1 MASAKLI
8 ADAQPD
14 DLVINYFSNSSLFTT
29 LSSPSFNVDA
39 AQMKIRLY
47 DPRAEDDKTKA
58 ILTSFLDY
66 LPNESKYSL
75 AEFIACSSEETLYML
90 SKHLYTALLL
100 PIKAKSATPR
110 VTSSSLD
117 DADNDIEEM
126 ASVMDKTSTRN
137 RQKLM
142 KKLCLKR
149 DDFRCLAT
157 GAIDLN
163 YHGTQESL
171 TGNSGITDLA
181 HVIPFSMGAWSD
193 KQEEH
198 EVAQTWATLKR
209 LFPVAIDPSGIND
222 PTNLLTL
229 WSSIHNEFG
238 ALRLAFNPTG
248 RENEYEILTFG
259 RFQTMLGIHLPQSR
273 IVTFRSHSDMP
284 LPSPELLGTH
294 ATLAKILHASSMAE
308 MIDNIM
314 QDWDELQC
322 LANDGGTNF
331 GDILFARLQTCSV

>member
-14 DLVINYFSNSSLFTT
+14 DLVADYF
-29 LSSPSFNVDA
+29 SSPSPFTTPSPPTFNVDA
-39 AQMKIRLY
+39 ARTKIRLY
-47 DPRAEDDKTKA
+47 NPRTEDDKTKA

-66 LPNESKYSL
+66 LPKESKYSL
-75 AEFIACSSEETLYML
+75 AEFIAYSSEETLYKL

-100 PIKAKSATPR
+100 PIKAESATPR
-110 VTSSSLD
+110 VTPSPLN
-117 DADNDIEEM
+117 DADDDIEEM
-126 ASVMDKTSTRN
+126 ASVMDKPPTRN

-142 KKLCLKR
+142 KKLFLKR

-163 YHGTQESL
+163 YHGTRESL
-171 TGNSGITDLA
+171 TGNSGITELA
-181 HVIPFSMGAWSD
+181 HIIPFSMGAWSD

-209 LFPVAIDPSGIND
+209 LFPIAIGPSGIND

-229 WSSIHNEFG
+229 WSPIHDEFG

-273 IVTFRSHSDMP
+273 MVTFRSHSDMA

-294 ATLAKILHASSMAE
+294 AALAKILHASGMAE
-308 MIDNIM
+308 TIDNIM
-314 QDWDELQC
+314 RDWNELRC